1 VVAEVKVRN
10 KSLSSS
16 AKQVADSSDA
26 KQVAELECEAGRL
39 ARMRS
44 RSLRAELEDRMTM
57 ILCDADGLNRNL
69 CCKAD
74 TMLLLEQLA
83 LLQWSLPV

>member
-1 VVAEVKVRN
+1 
-10 KSLSSS
+10 
-16 AKQVADSSDA
+16 
-26 KQVAELECEAGRL
+26 
-39 ARMRS
+39 
-44 RSLRAELEDRMTM
+44 MTM